1 MKKSVI
7 SYGEQFLA
15 SESDEVR
22 YRASLLREV
31 LQTTDSFANE
41 VVAIA
46 AHADVK
52 AEIAKMNEE
61 RKAMTTLDEKE
72 TPKEEESDG
81 NISLGAAI
89 EGEEAKEA
97 KEATEAKEAKE
108 EAKEATEAKETK
120 EEAKEEEETAP
131 VETVPAGGIT
141 QLSELLE
148 RLTEELLPVS
158 AKAQKKVRIPEGLD
172 LDTPLAPLE
181 LPQEIEP
188 TATVTFVDAPL
199 FSYVSARE
207 EEGRVSERGRFK
219 RSDITVME
227 RRVTVARRTRRNSSI
242 WTRRM
247 RRRRVR
253 CRN

>member
-1 MKKSVI
+1 MI

-89 EGEEAKEA
+89 EGEEAKE
-97 KEATEAKEAKE
+97 EAKEP
-108 EAKEATEAKETK
+108 KEATEAKETK

-242 WTRRM
+242 WTRR
-247 RRRRVR
+247 RRRMRAR

>member
-1 MKKSVI
+1 MI

-89 EGEEAKEA
+89 EGEEAKEEA
-97 KEATEAKEAKE
+97 KEPKEPKEEPKEATEAKEE
-108 EAKEATEAKETK
+108 V
-120 EEAKEEEETAP
+120 KEEEETAP

-242 WTRRM
+242 WTRR
-247 RRRRVR
+247 RRRRRAR

>member
-89 EGEEAKEA
+89 EGEEAKE
-97 KEATEAKEAKE
+97 EAKEPKEPKE
-108 EAKEATEAKETK
+108 EAKEATEAKET
-120 EEAKEEEETAP
+120 KEEEETAP

-242 WTRRM
+242 WTRR
-247 RRRRVR
+247 RRRRRAR

>member
-89 EGEEAKEA
+89 EGEEAKE
-97 KEATEAKEAKE
+97 EAKEP
-108 EAKEATEAKETK
+108 KEATEAKETK

-227 RRVTVARRTRRNSSI
+227 RRVTVARRTRRSSSI

-247 RRRRVR
+247 RRRVR

>member
-22 YRASLLREV
+22 YRALLLCEV

-89 EGEEAKEA
+89 EGEEAKE
-97 KEATEAKEAKE
+97 EAKEAKE
-108 EAKEATEAKETK
+108 EATEAKEAK

-247 RRRRVR
+247 RRRRAR

>member
-1 MKKSVI
+1 MI

-89 EGEEAKEA
+89 EGEEAKE
-97 KEATEAKEAKE
+97 EAKEP
-108 EAKEATEAKETK
+108 KEATEAKETK

-227 RRVTVARRTRRNSSI
+227 RRVTVARRTRRSSSI

-247 RRRRVR
+247 RRRVR

>member
-1 MKKSVI
+1 MI

-89 EGEEAKEA
+89 EGEEAKE
-97 KEATEAKEAKE
+97 EAKEPKEPKE

-120 EEAKEEEETAP
+120 EEPKEEEETAP

-227 RRVTVARRTRRNSSI
+227 RRVTVTRRTRRNSSI

-247 RRRRVR
+247 RRRRAR

>member
-89 EGEEAKEA
+89 EG
-97 KEATEAKEAKE
+97 E

-227 RRVTVARRTRRNSSI
+227 RRVTVARRTRRSSSI
-242 WTRRM
+242 WTRR

>member
-1 MKKSVI
+1 MI

-89 EGEEAKEA
+89 EGEEAKE
-97 KEATEAKEAKE
+97 
-108 EAKEATEAKETK
+108 EAKEATEAKETTEAK
-120 EEAKEEEETAP
+120 EAKEEEETAP

-227 RRVTVARRTRRNSSI
+227 RRVTVARRTRRSSSI
-242 WTRRM
+242 WTRRR

>member
-1 MKKSVI
+1 MI

-89 EGEEAKEA
+89 EG
-97 KEATEAKEAKE
+97 E

-227 RRVTVARRTRRNSSI
+227 RRVTVARRTRRSSSI
-242 WTRRM
+242 WTRRRRM
-247 RRRRVR
+247 RRAR

>member
-89 EGEEAKEA
+89 EGEEAKE
-97 KEATEAKEAKE
+97 
-108 EAKEATEAKETK
+108 EAKEATEAKEEPKETTEAKEVK
-120 EEAKEEEETAP
+120 EEPKEEEETAP

-242 WTRRM
+242 WTRR
-247 RRRRVR
+247 RRRRRAR

>member
-97 KEATEAKEAKE
+97 
-108 EAKEATEAKETK
+108 TEAKET
-120 EEAKEEEETAP
+120 KEEEETAP
-131 VETVPAGGIT
+131 VETVPAGSIT

-148 RLTEELLPVS
+148 RLTEEQLPVS

-219 RSDITVME
+219 RSDITDME
-227 RRVTVARRTRRNSSI
+227 RRVTVARRTRRSSSI
-242 WTRRM
+242 WTRRR

>member
-89 EGEEAKEA
+89 EG
-97 KEATEAKEAKE
+97 E

-227 RRVTVARRTRRNSSI
+227 RRVTVARRTRRSSSI
-242 WTRRM
+242 WTRRR

>member
-61 RKAMTTLDEKE
+61 RKAMTTLDEKV

-89 EGEEAKEA
+89 EGEEAKE
-97 KEATEAKEAKE
+97 EAKEPKEPKE
-108 EAKEATEAKETK
+108 EAKEATEAKET
-120 EEAKEEEETAP
+120 KEEEETAP

-242 WTRRM
+242 WTRR
-247 RRRRVR
+247 RRRRRAR

>member
-89 EGEEAKEA
+89 EGEEAKE
-97 KEATEAKEAKE
+97 EAKEPKEPKEPKE

-120 EEAKEEEETAP
+120 EEEETAP
-131 VETVPAGGIT
+131 VETAPAGGIT

-242 WTRRM
+242 WTRR
-247 RRRRVR
+247 RRRRRAR

>member
-1 MKKSVI
+1 MI

-89 EGEEAKEA
+89 EGEEAKE
-97 KEATEAKEAKE
+97 EAKEP
-108 EAKEATEAKETK
+108 KEATEAKETK

-227 RRVTVARRTRRNSSI
+227 RRVTVARRTRKNSSI
-242 WTRRM
+242 WTRR
-247 RRRRVR
+247 RRRRRAR

>member
-1 MKKSVI
+1 M
-7 SYGEQFLA
+7 
-15 SESDEVR
+15 
-22 YRASLLREV
+22 
-31 LQTTDSFANE
+31 
-41 VVAIA
+41 
-46 AHADVK
+46 
-52 AEIAKMNEE
+52 
-61 RKAMTTLDEKE
+61 
-72 TPKEEESDG
+72 
-81 NISLGAAI
+81 
-89 EGEEAKEA
+89 
-97 KEATEAKEAKE
+97 
-108 EAKEATEAKETK
+108 
-120 EEAKEEEETAP
+120 
-131 VETVPAGGIT
+131 ETVPAGGIT

-227 RRVTVARRTRRNSSI
+227 RRVTVARRTRRSSSI
-242 WTRRM
+242 WTRRRR

>member
-1 MKKSVI
+1 MI

-89 EGEEAKEA
+89 EGEEAKE
-97 KEATEAKEAKE
+97 EAK

-227 RRVTVARRTRRNSSI
+227 RRVTVARRTRRSSSI
-242 WTRRM
+242 WTRR
-247 RRRRVR
+247 RRRRAR

>member
-89 EGEEAKEA
+89 EGEEAKE
-97 KEATEAKEAKE
+97 EAKEPKE
-108 EAKEATEAKETK
+108 EAKEATEAKEVK

-242 WTRRM
+242 WTRR
-247 RRRRVR
+247 RRRRRAR

>member
-89 EGEEAKEA
+89 EGEEAKE
-97 KEATEAKEAKE
+97 EAKEPKE
-108 EAKEATEAKETK
+108 EAKEATEAKET
-120 EEAKEEEETAP
+120 KEEEETAP

-227 RRVTVARRTRRNSSI
+227 RRVTVARRTRRSSSI
-242 WTRRM
+242 WTRR
-247 RRRRVR
+247 RRRRRAR

>member
-89 EGEEAKEA
+89 EGEEAKE
-97 KEATEAKEAKE
+97 EAKEP
-108 EAKEATEAKETK
+108 KEATEAKETK

-227 RRVTVARRTRRNSSI
+227 RRVTVARRTRRSSSI

-247 RRRRVR
+247 RRRRAR

>member
-89 EGEEAKEA
+89 EGEEAKE
-97 KEATEAKEAKE
+97 EAKEPKEPKE
-108 EAKEATEAKETK
+108 EAKEATEAKET
-120 EEAKEEEETAP
+120 KEEEETAP

-227 RRVTVARRTRRNSSI
+227 RRVTVARRTRRSSSI

-247 RRRRVR
+247 RRRVR

>member
-1 MKKSVI
+1 MI

-89 EGEEAKEA
+89 EGEEAKE
-97 KEATEAKEAKE
+97 EAKEPKEPKE
-108 EAKEATEAKETK
+108 EAKEATEAKEVK
-120 EEAKEEEETAP
+120 EEPKEEEETAP

-242 WTRRM
+242 WTRR
-247 RRRRVR
+247 RRRMRAR

>member
-89 EGEEAKEA
+89 EGEEAKE
-97 KEATEAKEAKE
+97 EAKEAKE
-108 EAKEATEAKETK
+108 EATEAKETK

-227 RRVTVARRTRRNSSI
+227 RRVTVARRTRRSSSI

-247 RRRRVR
+247 RRRRAR